1 MEKVMLVCNGGMS
14 TSIMAKQI
22 HEASEGRY
30 EVKAYSES
38 VYANNLND
46 DIKVILIAP
55 QIRFL
60 KDDIQAIVGPN
71 RVVEAID
78 MQTYGLMN
86 GKKVTKLID
95 KLYREHGLE
104 VSE

>member
-1 MEKVMLVCNGGMS
+1 MEKIMLVCNGGMS
-14 TSIMAKQI
+14 TSIMARQI
-22 HEASEGRY
+22 REASEGRY

-38 VYANNLND
+38 VYANNLED

-60 KDDIQAIVGPN
+60 VDDIQKIAGPN
-71 RVVEAID
+71 RVVQAID
-78 MQTYGLMN
+78 MQTYGLMD

-95 KLYREHGLE
+95 KIYKEHNL
-104 VSE
+104 

>member
-1 MEKVMLVCNGGMS
+1 MEKIMLVCNGGMS

-22 HEASEGRY
+22 RDASEGRY
-30 EVKAYSES
+30 DVVAYSEG
-38 VYANNLND
+38 VYANNLTD

-60 KDDIQAIVGPN
+60 VDEIQNVAGPN
-71 RVVEAID
+71 RIVKAID

-86 GKKVTKLID
+86 GKKVLKMID
-95 KLYREHGLE
+95 KIYQENNL
-104 VSE
+104 

>member
-1 MEKVMLVCNGGMS
+1 MEKIMLVCNGGMS
-14 TSIMAKQI
+14 TSIMARQI
-22 HEASEGRY
+22 REASEGRY

-38 VYANNLND
+38 VYANNLED

-60 KDDIQAIVGPN
+60 VDDIQMIAGPN
-71 RVVEAID
+71 RVVQAID
-78 MQTYGLMN
+78 MQTYGLMD

-95 KLYREHGLE
+95 KIYKEHNL
-104 VSE
+104 

>member
-14 TSIMAKQI
+14 TSIMARQI
-22 HEASEGRY
+22 REASEGRY

-38 VYANNLND
+38 VYAANLED

-60 KDDIQAIVGPN
+60 ADDIQKIAGPH
-71 RVVEAID
+71 RVVKAID
-78 MQTYGLMN
+78 MQTYGLMD

-95 KLYREHGLE
+95 KIYKEHYL
-104 VSE
+104 

>member
-1 MEKVMLVCNGGMS
+1 MENIMLVCNGGMS
-14 TSIMAKQI
+14 TSIMARQI
-22 HEASEGRY
+22 REASKGRY

-38 VYANNLND
+38 VYANNLED

-60 KDDIQAIVGPN
+60 VDDIQKIAGPD
-71 RVVEAID
+71 RVVRAID
-78 MQTYGLMN
+78 MQTYGLMD

-95 KLYREHGLE
+95 KIYQEHNL
-104 VSE
+104 